1 MPDLLS
7 EYATRLTML
16 GRRVSP
22 ENLEAISDHM
32 SRMLERWEAT
42 MLPHVRSSS
51 GAE

>member
-16 GRRVSP
+16 GRKVTP

-32 SRMLERWEAT
+32 SRMLARWEAT
-42 MLPHVRSSS
+42 MLPHGPYSFD
-51 GAE
+51 AE